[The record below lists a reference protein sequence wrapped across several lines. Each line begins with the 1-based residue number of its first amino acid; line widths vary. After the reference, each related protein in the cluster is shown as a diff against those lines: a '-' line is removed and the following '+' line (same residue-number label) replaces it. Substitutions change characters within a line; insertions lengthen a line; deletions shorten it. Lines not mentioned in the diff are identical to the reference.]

1 MNCSILL
8 SRYPLL
14 QQIGRIAD
22 EQGIE
27 AYVVGGFVRDLFLQR
42 PSKDID
48 IVCVG
53 DSNRLA
59 QSVADTLAL
68 PTTVQV
74 FKTFGTA
81 MIRWQGQEIEF
92 VTARKESYR
101 ADSRNPTVVAG
112 TFAEDQARR
121 DFTINTLAI
130 CLNQHQWG
138 IGIDTWGGMN
148 DIDQQLIKTPLDP
161 DITFSDD
168 PLRMLR
174 AIRFATQ
181 LGFTIEKN
189 TLAGLIKGVHRIKI
203 ITQERITEE
212 LNKIILAPQP
222 SYGFKLLFDTGLLKQ
237 FFPMLVDL
245 QGQETIGEHSHKDN
259 FYHTLQVLDN
269 VAHVSNNLWLRWAAI
284 LHDIAK
290 PLTKKFDSRT
300 GFSFHG
306 HEDLGAKLVPK
317 IFKQLRLP
325 LHEKM
330 SYVQQLVRL
339 HLRPIVLAQEEITDS
354 AVRRLMYEAGEAL
367 EDLMILCRADITSN
381 NPKKVH
387 QYLNNFD
394 KVEQKMR
401 QIEEK
406 DHIRNFQPIITG
418 QMIMDTFQLPPSSL
432 VGDIKNKVK
441 EAIIEGIIPNE
452 YKAAFQYMISIAA
465 EKGLVTN
472 IG

>member
-1 MNCSILL
+1 MLL
-8 SRYPLL
+8 SPYPLL

-22 EQGIE
+22 EQAIE
-27 AYVVGGFVRDLFLQR
+27 TYVVGGFVRDLFLQR
-42 PSKDID
+42 SSKDID

-59 QSVADTLAL
+59 QSVVDTLAL
-68 PTTVQV
+68 PTTVQL

-81 MIRWQGQEIEF
+81 MIRWQDQEIEF
-92 VTARKESYR
+92 VTARKESYSP
-101 ADSRNPTVVAG
+101 DSRNPTVVAG

-130 CLNQHQWG
+130 CLNQQRWG
-138 IGIDTWGGMN
+138 ICIDTWGGRD

-245 QGQETIGEHSHKDN
+245 QGQETIGPHSHKDN

-269 VAHVSNNLWLRWAAI
+269 VAQVSDNLWLRWAAI

-290 PLTKKFDSRT
+290 PLTKRFDPKT

-330 SYVQQLVRL
+330 SYVQRLVRL

-354 AVRRLMYEAGEAL
+354 AVRRLMYEVGEAL

-381 NPKKVH
+381 NSKKVQ

-394 KVEQKMR
+394 KVEQKIR

-418 QMIMDTFQLPPSSL
+418 QMIMDTFQLRPSSL
-432 VGDIKNKVK
+432 VGEIKDKVK
-441 EAIIEGIIPNE
+441 EAIIEGVIPNE
-452 YKAAFQYMISIAA
+452 YQAAFQYMVRIAA
-465 EKGLVTN
+465 EKGLVPVLYQ
-472 IG
+472 